1 MYCYQ
6 KGKGGKR
13 ERRGK
18 EKWKGGG
25 GGKEGGE
32 GWGGGGAPICSDSV
46 PGASAEVMVAASASK
61 AVLRLVDSPGGMH
74 TIALWTPS
82 KQEALEEQ
90 NS

>member
-1 MYCYQ
+1 MLP
-6 KGKGGKR
+6 KGNGGKS

-25 GGKEGGE
+25 EGGR
-32 GWGGGGAPICSDSV
+32 GGEPICSDSV

-61 AVLRLVDSPGGMH
+61 AVLHLVDSPGEMH